1 MQCPASCTQLDTS
14 EMPQLTRAGLILN
27 VGPWSVGLSPSNHYD
42 QIQDNQPQQQ
52 ISIKFSLGSS
62 DKIGNNVQSK
72 KYGRDTDGEDSN
84 VRRGRPRADSITSLI
99 LQGSSSASQ
108 IRCQLCRRVF
118 PREKSLQAHLR
129 THTGEKPYHCNY
141 PGCNRS
147 FCQSGQLRTH
157 LRRHTGE
164 KPFQCPIQGCN
175 SRFAHANRHC
185 SEHPYVSLERIFPTD
200 QPKPKHSNC
209 KPGTTR
215 NEKSHSTKPKSL
227 KQQFS
232 NCLSVFGPGVRSDG
246 GGSNNNGNSKL
257 ELNSF
262 SSESKD
268 KLISALALIDLAY
281 SRC

>member
-1 MQCPASCTQLDTS
+1 MRTEIARFCTKWESMQCPASCTQLDTS

-129 THTGEKPYHCNY
+129 THTELL
-141 PGCNRS
+141 
-147 FCQSGQLRTH
+147 QT
-157 LRRHTGE
+157 
-164 KPFQCPIQGCN
+164 
-175 SRFAHANRHC
+175 FAQN
-185 SEHPYVSLERIFPTD
+185 
-200 QPKPKHSNC
+200 
-209 KPGTTR
+209 
-215 NEKSHSTKPKSL
+215 
-227 KQQFS
+227 
-232 NCLSVFGPGVRSDG
+232 
-246 GGSNNNGNSKL
+246 
-257 ELNSF
+257 
-262 SSESKD
+262 
-268 KLISALALIDLAY
+268 
-281 SRC
+281 